1 MMNSEKI
8 TMIKKYSVVILLLA
22 LFSRVESTIAQ
33 NFRVPGRTDTRSN
46 FSSGNID
53 NSAGMRRVESIKTDY
68 LSNNLR
74 LTTEESDRFWPIYRQ
89 YQKEL
94 NTVLHEKRQNMLN
107 SQKNP
112 QDIVNDNFDYDSK
125 ILNIKKHYNQEFSRI
140 LSPDKLKQ
148 LWVSE
153 RQFNE
158 EMIKRLRHGH
168 DNDGN

>member
-1 MMNSEKI
+1 MINSEKI
-8 TMIKKYSVVILLLA
+8 TMIKRYSVVLLLLA
-22 LFSRVESTIAQ
+22 LFCRVESTIAQ

-46 FSSGNID
+46 FSNGNID

-74 LTTEESDRFWPIYRQ
+74 LTSEEGDRFWPIYRQ

-125 ILNIKKHYNQEFSRI
+125 ILNIKKHYNQEFSKI